1 MQIKLND
8 IVFEVTPVI
17 TPLRHALLADPVMA
31 QGVWRDVYHWDAA
44 AQAGKVLTATTP
56 SGTAPLGNG
65 VTFFMPKSGA
75 DTPIKSAAG
84 SKRMAER
91 FLEALKAKNIVD
103 VVRAFNSIVSM
114 AQKSLP
120 LTNYSA
126 LNPVASYTIK
136 MHVDFAAVALRN
148 ASRNLTA
155 YGLIPGQVAFHHEIS
170 GIVDEAGYAA
180 LPAPTMAQIMPAFII
195 PPQNKANHAI
205 RRMALAQR
213 LQDMQP
219 DMAAL
224 PKEGPQDP
232 ATEGLRRGY
241 ARLAAEWKA
250 LAEMGKTPAKAAF
263 LA

>member
-17 TPLRHALLADPVMA
+17 SPLRQALLTDPVMT
-31 QGVWRDVYHWDAA
+31 QGVWRDVYQWDAVT
-44 AQAGKVLTATTP
+44 QTGKVLVNTTAA
-56 SGTAPLGNG
+56 GTVPLGNG
-65 VTFFMPKSGA
+65 VTFFVPKAGSDMPVKSE
-75 DTPIKSAAG
+75 SG

-91 FLEALKAKNIVD
+91 FLAALKAKSIVD

-120 LTNYSA
+120 LTNYAA

-155 YGLIPGQVAFHHEIS
+155 YGMIPGQVAFHHEIS
-170 GIVDEAGYAA
+170 AVVDQAGYDG
-180 LPAPTMAQIMPAFII
+180 LPVPTLAQIMPAFII

-213 LQDMQP
+213 LQDLQP
-219 DMAAL
+219 AMAAL

>member
-17 TPLRHALLADPVMA
+17 TPLRQALLTDPVMA
-31 QGVWRDVYHWDAA
+31 QGVWRDVYQWDAVT
-44 AQAGKVLTATTP
+44 QTGKLLTATTP
-56 SGTAPLGNG
+56 SGTVPLGNG
-65 VTFFMPKSGA
+65 ITFFVPKSGA
-75 DTPIKSAAG
+75 DTPVKSSTG

-91 FLEALKAKNIVD
+91 FLEALKAKSIVD

-120 LTNYSA
+120 LTNYAA

-136 MHVDFAAVALRN
+136 MHVDFAAVALRS

-170 GIVDEAGYAA
+170 AVVDEAGYAA

-219 DMAAL
+219 AMAAL

-232 ATEGLRRGY
+232 STDGLRRGY

>member
-17 TPLRHALLADPVMA
+17 TPLRAALLTDPVMM
-31 QGVWRDVYHWDAA
+31 QGVWRDVYHWDAT
-44 AQAGKVLTATTP
+44 AQTGKVMTSTTV
-56 SGTAPLGNG
+56 SGTVPLGNG
-65 VTFFMPKSGA
+65 ITFFVPQAGVDPLVKSE
-75 DTPIKSAAG
+75 SG
-84 SKRMAER
+84 SVRMAER
-91 FLEALKAKNIVD
+91 FLESLKAKTITD
-103 VVRAFNSIVSM
+103 VVRAFNSIVAM
-114 AQKSLP
+114 AQKSIP
-120 LTNYSA
+120 LANYAA

-148 ASRNLTA
+148 AGRNLTA
-155 YGLIPGQVAFHHEIS
+155 YAFVPGQVAFHHEIS
-170 GIVDEAGYAA
+170 AIVDEAGYAS
-180 LPAPTMAQIMPAFII
+180 LPAPPLAQIMPAFII

-219 DMAAL
+219 AMAAL
-224 PKEGPQDP
+224 PQEGPQDP
-232 ATEGLRRGY
+232 STEALRRGY

-250 LAEMGKTPAKAAF
+250 LAEMGKTPAKAPF

>member
-17 TPLRHALLADPVMA
+17 TPLRQALLADPVMA
-31 QGVWRDVYHWDAA
+31 QGVWRDVYHWDATT
-44 AQAGKVLTATTP
+44 QTGKVLVATTAT
-56 SGTAPLGNG
+56 GTVTLGNG
-65 VTFFMPKSGA
+65 VTFFVPKAGS
-75 DTPIKSAAG
+75 DTPVKSESG

-91 FLEALKAKNIVD
+91 FLEALKAKTIID
-103 VVRAFNSIVSM
+103 VVRAFNSIVNM

-120 LTNYSA
+120 LANYSA

-136 MHVDFAAVALRN
+136 MHVDFAAIALRN
-148 ASRNLTA
+148 SSRNLTA
-155 YGLIPGQVAFHHEIS
+155 YGFLPGQVAFHHEIS
-170 GIVDEAGYAA
+170 AVLNDAAYAA
-180 LPAPTMAQIMPAFII
+180 LTAPPLAQIMPAFII

-219 DMAAL
+219 AMAAL

-250 LAEMGKTPAKAAF
+250 LAEMGKTPAKAPF

>member
-17 TPLRHALLADPVMA
+17 TPLRQALLADPVMA
-31 QGVWRDVYHWDAA
+31 QGVWRDVYQWDAA
-44 AQAGKVLTATTP
+44 TKTGKVLTSTTAA
-56 SGTAPLGNG
+56 GTVSLGNG
-65 VTFFMPKSGA
+65 VTFFVPKTGA
-75 DTPIKSAAG
+75 DAPVKSESG

-91 FLEALKAKNIVD
+91 FLEALKAKTIVD
-103 VVRAFNSIVSM
+103 IVRAFNSIVNM

-120 LTNYSA
+120 LTNYAA

-136 MHVDFAAVALRN
+136 MHVDFAVVALRN
-148 ASRNLTA
+148 SSRNLTA
-155 YGLIPGQVAFHHEIS
+155 YAFVPGQVAFHHEI
-170 GIVDEAGYAA
+170 GAIVDEAGYAA

-219 DMAAL
+219 AMAAL
-224 PKEGPQDP
+224 LKEGPQDP
-232 ATEGLRRGY
+232 ATDGLRRGY

-250 LAEMGKTPAKAAF
+250 LAEMGKTPAKSPF

>member
-8 IVFEVTPVI
+8 IVFEVTPVV
-17 TPLRHALLADPVMA
+17 TLLRQALLNDPVMT
-31 QGVWRDVYHWDAA
+31 QGVWRDVYHWDAT
-44 AQAGKVLTATTP
+44 AQTGKVLTATTAA
-56 SGTAPLGNG
+56 GTVPLGNG
-65 VTFFMPKSGA
+65 LTFFVPK
-75 DTPIKSAAG
+75 AG
-84 SKRMAER
+84 SDLPVKSESGSVRMAER
-91 FLEALKAKNIVD
+91 FLEALKAKTIVD
-103 VVRAFNSIVSM
+103 VVRAFNSIVAM

-120 LTNYSA
+120 LVNYTS

-155 YGLIPGQVAFHHEIS
+155 YAFIPGQVSFHHEIS
-170 GIVDEAGYAA
+170 AIIDEAGYAA

-219 DMAAL
+219 AMAAL